1 MFDEILMVVFD
12 EPRQYQTEK
21 GNKRYYDNFLL
32 CDSWMSYILRYRN
45 YSSSIA
51 WDTL

>member
-1 MFDEILMVVFD
+1 MFGEILMVVFD
-12 EPRQYQTEK
+12 EPRQYQNEK
-21 GNKRYYDNFLL
+21 KGKKYIMTISLL

-51 WDTL
+51 